1 MCSDIL
7 ERIRYGCMLECA
19 VTLTI
24 NSIGVQVIARV
35 GGLTMLNSSVVH
47 SYERRDSELQYFR
60 GLLGAQYP
68 SIINIYRVIF
78 TIFESCGTNNAA
90 V

>member
-1 MCSDIL
+1 MCPDVL
-7 ERIRYGCMLECA
+7 ERIRVGWLLECA

-24 NSIGVQVIARV
+24 NCIGVQVIARV

-60 GLLGAQYP
+60 GLLGAQHP
-68 SIINIYRVIF
+68 SIINIYLIIHYI
-78 TIFESCGTNNAA
+78 TEL
-90 V
+90 